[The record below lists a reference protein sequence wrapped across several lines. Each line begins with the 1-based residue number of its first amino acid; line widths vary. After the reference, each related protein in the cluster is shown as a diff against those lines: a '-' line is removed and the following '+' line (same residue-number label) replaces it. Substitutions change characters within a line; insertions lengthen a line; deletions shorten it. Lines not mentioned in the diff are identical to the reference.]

1 MMKSVLSAFCTLC
14 NCKMLKMSKV
24 HKTKTVE
31 RERFI
36 TMNTTEK
43 KAIVDNILELLIQL
57 TEDGDNSAPQI
68 TTVPTSNK
76 VEMLT
81 IKESA
86 ALISG
91 LSEHTVCQLVKQR
104 KVKSVRTGAG
114 RNGKILVNKADLVEY
129 FQGKGA

>member
-1 MMKSVLSAFCTLC
+1 MIKSVLSAFCTLC

-31 RERFI
+31 RGL
-36 TMNTTEK
+36 TMTTTEK

-57 TEDGDNSAPQI
+57 TEDGENSAPQ
-68 TTVPTSNK
+68 TVKSSASEK

-86 ALISG
+86 ALVGG
-91 LSEHTVCQLVKQR
+91 LSEHTVRQLVKQG
-104 KVKSVRTGAG
+104 KVKSVRTGEG
-114 RNGKILVNKADLVEY
+114 RNGKILVNKADLIAY
-129 FQGKGA
+129 FNGKGV

>member
-1 MMKSVLSAFCTLC
+1 MT
-14 NCKMLKMSKV
+14 
-24 HKTKTVE
+24 
-31 RERFI
+31 
-36 TMNTTEK
+36 TTEK

-57 TEDGDNSAPQI
+57 TEDGDNSAPQA
-68 TTVPTSNK
+68 TKVPTADK

-91 LSEHTVCQLVKQR
+91 LSEHTVRQLVKQG

-114 RNGKILVNKADLVEY
+114 RNGKILVNKADLLDY
-129 FQGKGA
+129 FQRKGE

>member
-1 MMKSVLSAFCTLC
+1 M
-14 NCKMLKMSKV
+14 
-24 HKTKTVE
+24 
-31 RERFI
+31 
-36 TMNTTEK
+36 
-43 KAIVDNILELLIQL
+43 
-57 TEDGDNSAPQI
+57 
-68 TTVPTSNK
+68 
-76 VEMLT
+76 EMLT

-91 LSEHTVCQLVKQR
+91 LSEHTVRQLVRQG

>member
-1 MMKSVLSAFCTLC
+1 
-14 NCKMLKMSKV
+14 
-24 HKTKTVE
+24 
-31 RERFI
+31 
-36 TMNTTEK
+36 MNTTEK
-43 KAIVDNILELLIQL
+43 KAIVYNILELLIQL
-57 TEDGDNSAPQI
+57 TEDGENSAPQ
-68 TTVPTSNK
+68 TAKAPNTDK

-91 LSEHTVCQLVKQR
+91 LSEHTVRQLVKQG

-114 RNGKILVNKADLVEY
+114 RNGKILVNKADLMEY

>member
-1 MMKSVLSAFCTLC
+1 MT
-14 NCKMLKMSKV
+14 
-24 HKTKTVE
+24 
-31 RERFI
+31 
-36 TMNTTEK
+36 TTEK

-57 TEDGDNSAPQI
+57 TEDGDNSAPQ
-68 TTVPTSNK
+68 TAKAPTAGK

-91 LSEHTVCQLVKQR
+91 LSEHTVRQLVKQG
-104 KVKSVRTGAG
+104 KVKSIRTGAG
-114 RNGKILVNKADLVEY
+114 KNGKILVNKADLVEY